1 MLIVVIGLLVVAI
14 PVGLSIRTVMRLVR
28 TLNAIDASAIGEV
41 VEDPSCDVEA
51 LTDRV
56 ERDAPGS
63 IAQRI
68 LTTAVRT
75 TEERTTP
82 LQRQIALSEEVA
94 DIERGIVSDL
104 RVPRVAASLATSGGL
119 FAAALVMREG
129 LGLTVPEGVDPVPIY
144 YAVIEKGLTLAGV
157 AVFGGLAC
165 ASLHRAAQ
173 AERRARLT
181 ELDALV
187 VPLSARLFGEE
198 VQ

>member
-1 MLIVVIGLLVVAI
+1 MIVLIGILVVAI
-14 PVGLSIRTVMRLVR
+14 PLGLSIRTVMRLVR
-28 TLNAIDASAIGEV
+28 TLAVVDASAIGEL
-41 VEDPSCDVEA
+41 VEDPTTDLEA

-63 IAQRI
+63 IAQRV

-82 LQRQIALSEEVA
+82 LHRQLALSEEVA
-94 DIERGIVSDL
+94 DIERGIVSDM

-129 LGLTVPEGVDPVPIY
+129 LGLTVPEGADPVPIY

-165 ASLHRAAQ
+165 ASLHHAAQ
-173 AERRARLT
+173 RERRARLM

-187 VPLSARLFGEE
+187 VPLTARLFGEE
-198 VQ
+198 A